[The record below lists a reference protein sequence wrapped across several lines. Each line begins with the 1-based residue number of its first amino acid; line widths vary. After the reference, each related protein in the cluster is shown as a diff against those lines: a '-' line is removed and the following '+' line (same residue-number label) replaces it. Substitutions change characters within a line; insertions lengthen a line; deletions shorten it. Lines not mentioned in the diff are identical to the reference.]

1 MVKVPRVE
9 PTKPPIKFLNISDPL
24 ISVISLF
31 TFSKLGVSTT
41 FRR

>member
-9 PTKPPIKFLNISDPL
+9 PTKPPIKFLNITDPL

-31 TFSKLGVSTT
+31 TVFKSDVSTT
-41 FRR
+41 FKR